1 MSGTTTRADYHI
13 RWMIRRDAEECVR
26 IGSFGPCG
34 WDVGTLLTHL
44 RQRNCIGMV
53 AEDSAG
59 RIVGH
64 MVYTLEGECG
74 AGKLILHTLAVHPAY
89 RRRKVG
95 RNLLAKFAYK
105 LNTHRRNY
113 GVCVVPESALS
124 AQLLLRS
131 AGWRWVA
138 TEPAAFGAEGGYR
151 FRLDAAAEEPDWRRK
166 LLGG

>member
-1 MSGTTTRADYHI
+1 MTGTKTDYHL
-13 RWMIRRDAEECVR
+13 RWSIGRDVAEVAR
-26 IGSFGPCG
+26 IGTYGPCG
-34 WDVGTLLTHL
+34 MDAETWLAHL
-44 RQRNCIGMV
+44 REANCIGMV
-53 AEDSAG
+53 AEDGEG
-59 RIVGH
+59 RIVGYFLYRLTAKR
-64 MVYTLEGECG
+64 VEL
-74 AGKLILHTLAVHPAY
+74 LALGVHPAY

-95 RNLLAKFAYK
+95 RNLLAKFAGK
-105 LNTHRRNY
+105 LNTHRRPY

-138 TEPAAFGAEGGYR
+138 TEPAAFGSEDGYR